1 MKTSYNFI
9 DPDNFCVK
17 ISERILKN
25 IIVLDNKMDELLAC
39 ESKPSSET
47 INISETIEQLI
58 EYYENVALSLKNFS
72 EKFSK
77 IKRQELT
84 KRRGNPE
91 GGLDHIKK
99 KSIEKV

>member
-99 KSIEKV
+99 KSI

>member
-58 EYYENVALSLKNFS
+58 EYYENVALTLKNFS

-77 IKRQELT
+77 IKR
-84 KRRGNPE
+84 
-91 GGLDHIKK
+91 
-99 KSIEKV
+99 

>member
-77 IKRQELT
+77 IKR
-84 KRRGNPE
+84 
-91 GGLDHIKK
+91 
-99 KSIEKV
+99 